1 MAEGSPMDTVPDVLA
16 QPRGVLSDQPD
27 ENPVFWDYNH
37 VFVWYCSSDSHL
49 GASRCTGTTL

>member
-1 MAEGSPMDTVPDVLA
+1 MGDDVHWATVPDGLA
-16 QPRGVLSDQPD
+16 QPRGVLSDREA

-49 GASRCTGTTL
+49 GAVCVIGFRS

>member
-1 MAEGSPMDTVPDVLA
+1 MADDAHMASVPDTLA
-16 QPRGVLSDQPD
+16 QPSGILSDREA

-49 GASRCTGTTL
+49 GATCCQ